1 MSRESLKIGNYTEEE
16 IFQYMTDVEGSM
28 LGRSMYDAIFGT
40 IHALITE
47 KNQLKKD
54 NETLQKHYRT
64 AEKLQREL
72 EETIKEAIEKLN
84 LLMLDLKINEKA
96 EEQEGKNYF
105 NTQLFTIRVKG
116 ILKILERTENK

>member
-1 MSRESLKIGNYTEEE
+1 MTREILKIGNYTEEE
-16 IFQYMTDVEGSM
+16 IFQYLAGENGSA
-28 LGRSMYDAIFGT
+28 LGRSMYDAIFDF

-47 KNQLKKD
+47 KDQLKKD
-54 NETLQKHYRT
+54 NETLQKHCRA

-116 ILKILERTENK
+116 ILKILERTDK

>member
-1 MSRESLKIGNYTEEE
+1 MTRESLKIGNYTEEE
-16 IFQYMTDVEGSM
+16 IFQYLAGENGSA
-28 LGRSMYDAIFGT
+28 LGRSMYDAIFDF

-72 EETIKEAIEKLN
+72 DCALTILSENPPCERDDFMDNHTDYCSLNCGVDEEVFKKCW
-84 LLMLDLKINEKA
+84 LMYIDEILD
-96 EEQEGKNYF
+96 
-105 NTQLFTIRVKG
+105 R
-116 ILKILERTENK
+116 RSD